1 MEIGMETIVYGI
13 FCILAGYL
21 TGCINPAY
29 FIARMRGFDIRAKGS
44 GNAGASNAVITMG
57 KGIGIFTALFD
68 IGKAIFITQFMRGL
82 LDTFAMAFILT
93 AVSCILGHIFP
104 FYMQF
109 RGGKGLAALGG
120 VVLSYDWKIFLIFL
134 CVELVLVLLSDYLCM
149 VPVTAS
155 VAFTFVYGWQSRSLL
170 GTCALLL
177 ATGAILYRHVE
188 NFRRIRNGTEAHFSY
203 LWKGEKELERIS
215 SDQSK

>member
-1 MEIGMETIVYGI
+1 MDI
-13 FCILAGYL
+13 FFYYC
-21 TGCINPAY
+21 
-29 FIARMRGFDIRAKGS
+29 
-44 GNAGASNAVITMG
+44 
-57 KGIGIFTALFD
+57 
-68 IGKAIFITQFMRGL
+68 IFILQC
-82 LDTFAMAFILT
+82 A
-93 AVSCILGHIFP
+93 
-104 FYMQF
+104 
-109 RGGKGLAALGG
+109 
-120 VVLSYDWKIFLIFL
+120 FLIFL
-134 CVELVLVLLSDYLCM
+134 CAELVLVLLSDYLCM

-155 VAFTFVYGWQSRSLL
+155 VAFTSVYGWQSRSLL

>member
-1 MEIGMETIVYGI
+1 
-13 FCILAGYL
+13 
-21 TGCINPAY
+21 
-29 FIARMRGFDIRAKGS
+29 
-44 GNAGASNAVITMG
+44 
-57 KGIGIFTALFD
+57 
-68 IGKAIFITQFMRGL
+68 MRGL

-134 CVELVLVLLSDYLCM
+134 CAELVLILLSDYLCM

-188 NFRRIRNGTEAHFSY
+188 NFRRIRNGTEVHFSY

>member
-1 MEIGMETIVYGI
+1 METIVYGI

-57 KGIGIFTALFD
+57 KGIGIFTALID

-134 CVELVLVLLSDYLCM
+134 CAELVLVLLSDYLCM